1 MPSIDVYKRQGHCF
15 LEHNELMGEVRKNA
29 SSRKGTNNENEQ
41 LPMEDAQQAITRVVE
56 RKHLIREPVKIKG
69 ISLILYYLPVFY
81 AAEKRLAQ
89 RIGELQSFPHVAPRD
104 IESTLERV
112 EKDLGQEP
120 NEQQRQAVI
129 AALRNNLSILTGG
142 PGTGKTTTLKMLLRT
157 AARLGLNV
165 EPVSYTHLDVYKRQG

>member
-1 MPSIDVYKRQGHCF
+1 
-15 LEHNELMGEVRKNA
+15 MGEVRKNA

-104 IESTLERV
+104 IESTLDRV
-112 EKDLGQEP
+112 ETLD
-120 NEQQRQAVI
+120 
-129 AALRNNLSILTGG
+129 RNRMNSSARRSLQPS
-142 PGTGKTTTLKMLLRT
+142 GTTCRF
-157 AARLGLNV
+157 
-165 EPVSYTHLDVYKRQG
+165 